1 MGVLD
6 ETSYQTRSSEWSMG
20 MAPRTTGEH
29 LNDTPGPG
37 TYNTDAPTGG
47 PVSCAYSMGGTA
59 PRSTG
64 DALNDTPGPGTYNAP
79 APTPSVG
86 GSRLLGGKA
95 PRETSDV
102 LNDNPGPGAYG
113 SPLLMGAGEG
123 SKLLGGKA
131 PRVTSEVL
139 NDNPGPGAYGSLT
152 NDMSGKGFSFG
163 ASLETGDPW
172 DQTPGPGTYH
182 VSTKP
187 GGAAYSIGGAA
198 SRERIS
204 QSPGPGAYEASPTS
218 KGAAYSIAMKSKGT
232 VDAML
237 PNLNGPGPGSYSPF
251 AEVRNTTA
259 PAYSI
264 AGVSR
269 TERAHDDMSPGP
281 ATYSP
286 AAAGLVA
293 PAYSMGGYTTRKS
306 IEDANSE
313 PGPGAYDPPISAKG
327 TQAPAFSMGGAL
339 RMAGGAAVASAEPG
353 PGYYDSRT
361 EKLMHRGAAYS
372 MSGRPGSAP
381 AKAPSRLPAPGTYSP
396 TDINKY
402 RAAAFSMGQPKTANR
417 AKAVDR
423 TPAPGTYSPTDIN
436 KYRAAAFSMG
446 QPKCDARAINP
457 DLSERPGPADY
468 TPTTVALHK
477 SPCFSMGRDPG
488 RGAKPSNSPG
498 PGHCAFSRFCF
509 PLDLSISACA
519 LTYASTERLLVSAD
533 GSPDRSTVVRSPSW
547 NMKGGPIRRSMAT
560 GESTPGPGQ
569 YFPVAEGAA
578 YSELTRRGDAMLST
592 KAKEFA
598 KRNPQSST
606 AKRF

>member
-1 MGVLD
+1 
-6 ETSYQTRSSEWSMG
+6 
-20 MAPRTTGEH
+20 
-29 LNDTPGPG
+29 
-37 TYNTDAPTGG
+37 
-47 PVSCAYSMGGTA
+47 
-59 PRSTG
+59 
-64 DALNDTPGPGTYNAP
+64 
-79 APTPSVG
+79 
-86 GSRLLGGKA
+86 
-95 PRETSDV
+95 
-102 LNDNPGPGAYG
+102 
-113 SPLLMGAGEG
+113 MGAGEG

-423 TPAPGTYSPTDIN
+423 TPAPGTYSPTNINKYRAAAFSMGQPKTTNRAKAVDRTPAPGTYSPTDINKHQAAAFSMGRPKTANRAKAVDRTPAPGTYSPTDIN

-509 PLDLSISACA
+509 PLDLSMVPQISACA